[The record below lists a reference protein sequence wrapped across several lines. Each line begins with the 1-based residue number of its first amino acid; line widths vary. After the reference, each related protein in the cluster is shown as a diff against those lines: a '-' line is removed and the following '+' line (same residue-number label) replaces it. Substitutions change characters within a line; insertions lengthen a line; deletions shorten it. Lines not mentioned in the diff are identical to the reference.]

1 MADAEDVIKK
11 DDEPKPDSKDEST
24 QLKEKIAFLEA
35 ESKKAFEKRDEYK
48 KQIEAIHLKS
58 EEEQGKFKELY
69 EKFKTESETK
79 GKALEDAETKLQEFI
94 ETQKKELVESLDDE
108 SKKFAE
114 TLELDQLREF
124 VKISLTKKKLDATHP
139 SLRPTKPIGK
149 AKTFSEWKSQY
160 T

>member
-1 MADAEDVIKK
+1 MADAEGIKTK
-11 DDEPKPDSKDEST
+11 DELELESKNEST

-79 GKALEDAETKLQEFI
+79 GKALEDAETKLNLFI

-139 SLRPTKPIGK
+139 SLRPIKPIGK